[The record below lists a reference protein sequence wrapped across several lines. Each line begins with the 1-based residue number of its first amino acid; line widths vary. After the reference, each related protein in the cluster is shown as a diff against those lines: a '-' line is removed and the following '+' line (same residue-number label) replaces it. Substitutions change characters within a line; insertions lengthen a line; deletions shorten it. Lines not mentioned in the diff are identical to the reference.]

1 MWAFHQ
7 TRFGLPD
14 SDSLRFGWVF
24 TRQGG
29 PGEAAAGLWFFQL
42 GLSKVPEPQFSG
54 ESQIAAVILF
64 AVPKCGVEVD
74 ESRMEPETLI
84 HHMVSP
90 ICILCSTQRLWK
102 HRWQVF
108 PLVFAFFLLS
118 QRWLINLG
126 MFSCGLFV
134 YQTFSGVFTTDVT
147 KDGRGFQ
154 GPLPAEHLY
163 WSFWSPPWNEQIP
176 TAFFTPLRLQDL
188 PAAWRFQGMK
198 IVVWPQ
204 LYGCLKFTT
213 QKLEMKSVFYVE
225 PGYPGMH
232 PLSSLRGCQG
242 HLEVRNFC
250 TALW

>member
-1 MWAFHQ
+1 MWAFTKLDLGYQIRIHYASGGCLQ
-7 TRFGLPD
+7 GTKGGLVKLPQVFDSFSLGFQRFATVF
-14 SDSLRFGWVF
+14 LRISNRGCDTFCSVKVWSWSWWVQDG
-24 TRQGG
+24 TGD
-29 PGEAAAGLWFFQL
+29 LNSSH
-42 GLSKVPEPQFSG
+42 GLSDLHS
-54 ESQIAAVILF
+54 LF
-64 AVPKCGVEVD
+64 HT
-74 ESRMEPETLI
+74 ETLE
-84 HHMVSP
+84 
-90 ICILCSTQRLWK
+90 TQLAG
-102 HRWQVF
+102 F
-108 PLVFAFFLLS
+108 PTCLYCFLLS
-118 QRWLINLG
+118 QRWLTNLG
-126 MFSCGLFV
+126 MFSCGLFL

-147 KDGRGFQ
+147 EDGRGFQ

-225 PGYPGMH
+225 PWYPGIH